1 MKENNPQTP
10 ELISGSSASST
21 FACAFLSSSFCFVI
35 CTSVMLNWG
44 LTYWYTVDT
53 PSDSHQ
59 SFLLR
64 RLDVSKLQRL
74 QRRVKSLALKGSIS
88 GLYNKKLCH
97 AKPSYLLSAD
107 TLTPGL
113 DCRMLLATW
122 KSECWFPRRALM
134 SPEQKIHPPEAI
146 HDPMIVGGLQHKH
159 NFWVRSRL
167 PYQNAK
173 PTAKRGDCWD

>member
-10 ELISGSSASST
+10 ELISRSSASST

-35 CTSVMLNWG
+35 CASVMLNWG

-64 RLDVSKLQRL
+64 RLDVSKLPRL
-74 QRRVKSLALKGSIS
+74 QRKVKSLALKGSIS
-88 GLYNKKLCH
+88 GCTTKNSATLSHPIFWVLIHWPQGWIVGCYWQLEKVNVDFRDGHSCHLSKKFILR
-97 AKPSYLLSAD
+97 KPSMTQWLLGDFS
-107 TLTPGL
+107 TN
-113 DCRMLLATW
+113 
-122 KSECWFPRRALM
+122 
-134 SPEQKIHPPEAI
+134 I
-146 HDPMIVGGLQHKH
+146 

-167 PYQNAK
+167 PHQNAK